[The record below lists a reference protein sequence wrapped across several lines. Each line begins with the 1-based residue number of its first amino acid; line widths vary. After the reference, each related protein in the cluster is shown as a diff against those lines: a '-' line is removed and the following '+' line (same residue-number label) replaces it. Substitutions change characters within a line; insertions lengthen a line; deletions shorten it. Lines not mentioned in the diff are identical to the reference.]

1 MPHQGAVRTFAF
13 AAYDPGERRSKASP
27 AGPGDPRHRL
37 TRLLWWGDE
46 PELRARGYIPTKGLL
61 EPSLARVVYKTLLLQ
76 QWRGE
81 CFRDNHVPTAVA

>member
-1 MPHQGAVRTFAF
+1 MN
-13 AAYDPGERRSKASP
+13 
-27 AGPGDPRHRL
+27 
-37 TRLLWWGDE
+37 